1 MGIQDFTTK
10 EKKPNDVKE
19 NSDLWLLINKV
30 VSVSSELKATTQ
42 DINNFKDDLDKTNNN
57 IKEDLEKLNITLQN
71 FKKNA
76 TASKEL
82 YKYLINICF
91 FITLISILGAFYKFL
106 GDKAVDYIYIFS
118 IGFLGAGAGIILS
131 IYSIIKL

>member
-30 VSVSSELKATTQ
+30 VSVSSELKTATQ
-42 DINNFKDDLDKTNNN
+42 DINNFKVDLDKTNNN

-76 TASKEL
+76 TASKEF
-82 YKYLINICF
+82 YKYIINICF
-91 FITLISILGAFYKFL
+91 FIVLISILWLFYNVL
-106 GDKAVDYIYIFS
+106 GVKAVDYIYIFV
-118 IGFLGAGAGIILS
+118 IGFLNAGAGIILS
-131 IYSIIKL
+131 LYSIKKL

>member
-91 FITLISILGAFYKFL
+91 FIVLISILWLFYNVL
-106 GDKAVDYIYIFS
+106 GVKALDYIYIF
-118 IGFLGAGAGIILS
+118 IMGFLGAGAGIILS
-131 IYSIIKL
+131 LYSIIKL

>member
-10 EKKPNDVKE
+10 EKKNDVKE

-76 TASKEL
+76 TASKEV

-91 FITLISILGAFYKFL
+91 FIVSISILGAFYKFL
-106 GDKAVDYIYIFS
+106 GAEAIDYIYIFS
-118 IGFLGAGAGIILS
+118 IGFLGAGAGIVLS
-131 IYSIIKL
+131 ICSIFKR

>member
-10 EKKPNDVKE
+10 EKKNDVKE

-30 VSVSSELKATTQ
+30 VSVSSELKTATQ
-42 DINNFKDDLDKTNNN
+42 DINNFKVDLDKTNNN

-76 TASKEL
+76 TASKEF
-82 YKYLINICF
+82 YKYIINICF
-91 FITLISILGAFYKFL
+91 FIVLISILWLFYNVL
-106 GDKAVDYIYIFS
+106 GIKALDYIYIF
-118 IGFLGAGAGIILS
+118 IMGFLGAGAGIMLS
-131 IYSIIKL
+131 LYSIKKL

>member
-10 EKKPNDVKE
+10 EKKNDVKE

-30 VSVSSELKATTQ
+30 VSVSSELKTATQ
-42 DINNFKDDLDKTNNN
+42 DINNFKVDLDKTNNN

-76 TASKEL
+76 TASKEF
-82 YKYLINICF
+82 YKYIINICF
-91 FITLISILGAFYKFL
+91 FIVLISILWLFYNVL
-106 GDKAVDYIYIFS
+106 GVKALDYIYIF
-118 IGFLGAGAGIILS
+118 IMGFLGAEAGIILS
-131 IYSIIKL
+131 LYSIHKL

>member
-30 VSVSSELKATTQ
+30 VSVSSELKTATQ
-42 DINNFKDDLDKTNNN
+42 DINNFKVDLDKTNNN

-76 TASKEL
+76 TASKEF
-82 YKYLINICF
+82 YKYIINICF
-91 FITLISILGAFYKFL
+91 FIVLISILWLFYNVL
-106 GDKAVDYIYIFS
+106 GVKAVDYIYIFV
-118 IGFLGAGAGIILS
+118 IGFLSAGAGIILS
-131 IYSIIKL
+131 LYSIHKL

>member
-10 EKKPNDVKE
+10 EKKNDVKE

-30 VSVSSELKATTQ
+30 VSVSSELKTTTQ
-42 DINNFKDDLDKTNNN
+42 DINNFKIDLDKTNNN

-76 TASKEL
+76 TASKEV

-91 FITLISILGAFYKFL
+91 FIVSISILWVFYKVL
-106 GDKAVDYIYIFS
+106 GVKAVDYIYIFS
-118 IGFLGAGAGIILS
+118 IGFLGAGAGIVLS
-131 IYSIIKL
+131 ICSIFKR

>member
-30 VSVSSELKATTQ
+30 VSVSSELKTATQ
-42 DINNFKDDLDKTNNN
+42 DINNFKVDLDKTNNN

-76 TASKEL
+76 TASKEF
-82 YKYLINICF
+82 YKYIINICF
-91 FITLISILGAFYKFL
+91 FIVLISILWLFYNVL
-106 GDKAVDYIYIFS
+106 GVKAVDYIYIFV
-118 IGFLGAGAGIILS
+118 IGFLSAGAGIILS
-131 IYSIIKL
+131 LYSIKKL

>member
-10 EKKPNDVKE
+10 EKKNDVKE

-30 VSVSSELKATTQ
+30 VSVSSELKTATQ
-42 DINNFKDDLDKTNNN
+42 DINNFKVDLDKTNNN

-76 TASKEL
+76 TASKEF

-91 FITLISILGAFYKFL
+91 FIVLISILGAFYKFL
-106 GDKAVDYIYIFS
+106 GAEAIDYIYIF
-118 IGFLGAGAGIILS
+118 IMGFLGSGAGIILS
-131 IYSIIKL
+131 LYSIIKL

>member
-10 EKKPNDVKE
+10 EKKNDVKE

-30 VSVSSELKATTQ
+30 VSVSSELKTATQ
-42 DINNFKDDLDKTNNN
+42 DINNFKVDLDKTNNN

-76 TASKEL
+76 TASKEF
-82 YKYLINICF
+82 YKYIINICF
-91 FITLISILGAFYKFL
+91 FIVLISILWVFYKVL
-106 GDKAVDYIYIFS
+106 GVKAVDYIYIF
-118 IGFLGAGAGIILS
+118 IMGFLGAGAGIILS
-131 IYSIIKL
+131 LYSIIKL

>member
-19 NSDLWLLINKV
+19 NNDLWLLINKV
-30 VSVSSELKATTQ
+30 VSVSSELKTTTQ
-42 DINNFKDDLDKTNNN
+42 DINNFKVDLDKANNN

-71 FKKNA
+71 LKKNA
-76 TASKEL
+76 TASKEI

-91 FITLISILGAFYKFL
+91 FIVLISILWAFYKVL
-106 GDKAVDYIYIFS
+106 GVKAVDYIYIFV
-118 IGFLGAGAGIILS
+118 IGFLSAGAGIILS
-131 IYSIIKL
+131 LYSIHKL

>member
-10 EKKPNDVKE
+10 EKKNDVKE

-30 VSVSSELKATTQ
+30 VSVSSELKTATQ
-42 DINNFKDDLDKTNNN
+42 DINNFKVDLDKTNNN

-76 TASKEL
+76 TASKEV
-82 YKYLINICF
+82 YKYIINICF
-91 FITLISILGAFYKFL
+91 FIVLISILWVFYKVL
-106 GDKAVDYIYIFS
+106 GVKAVDYIYIF
-118 IGFLGAGAGIILS
+118 IMGFLGAGAGIMLS
-131 IYSIIKL
+131 LYSIKKL

>member
-10 EKKPNDVKE
+10 EKKTNDVKE

-76 TASKEL
+76 TASKEF
-82 YKYLINICF
+82 YKHLISICF
-91 FITLISILGAFYKFL
+91 FIVLISILWVLYIVLEANAIK
-106 GDKAVDYIYIFS
+106 YIYIFVC
-118 IGFLGAGAGIILS
+118 GFLGAVAGIILS
-131 IYSIIKL
+131 LYSIYKL

>member
-10 EKKPNDVKE
+10 EKKNDVKE

-76 TASKEL
+76 TASKEV
-82 YKYLINICF
+82 YKYLVNICF
-91 FITLISILGAFYKFL
+91 FIVLISILWLFYNVL
-106 GDKAVDYIYIFS
+106 GVKALDYIYIF
-118 IGFLGAGAGIILS
+118 IMGFLGAGAGIMLS
-131 IYSIIKL
+131 LYSIKKL

>member
-10 EKKPNDVKE
+10 EKKNDVKE

-30 VSVSSELKATTQ
+30 VSVNSELKTATQ
-42 DINNFKDDLDKTNNN
+42 DINNFKVVLDKTNNN

-76 TASKEL
+76 TASKKI

-91 FITLISILGAFYKFL
+91 FIVSISILGAFYKFL
-106 GDKAVDYIYIFS
+106 GAEAIDYIYIFS
-118 IGFLGAGAGIILS
+118 IGFLGAGAGIVLS
-131 IYSIIKL
+131 ICSIFKR

>member
-10 EKKPNDVKE
+10 EKNNDIKE
-19 NSDLWLLINKV
+19 NNDLWLLINKV
-30 VSVSSELKATTQ
+30 VSVSSELKSTTQ
-42 DINNFKDDLDKTNNN
+42 NINNFKDDLDKTNNN

-76 TASKEL
+76 TASKEF

-91 FITLISILGAFYKFL
+91 FIVLISILGAFYKFL
-106 GDKAVDYIYIFS
+106 GAEAIDYIYIFV

>member
-10 EKKPNDVKE
+10 EKNNDIKE
-19 NSDLWLLINKV
+19 NNDLWLLINKV
-30 VSVSSELKATTQ
+30 VSVSSELKSTTQ
-42 DINNFKDDLDKTNNN
+42 NINNFKDDLDKTNNN

-76 TASKEL
+76 TASKEI
-82 YKYLINICF
+82 YKHLINICF
-91 FITLISILGAFYKFL
+91 FIVLISILGAFYKFL

>member
-10 EKKPNDVKE
+10 EKKNDVKE

-30 VSVSSELKATTQ
+30 VSVSSELKTATQ
-42 DINNFKDDLDKTNNN
+42 DINNFKVDLDKTNNN

-76 TASKEL
+76 TASKEF
-82 YKYLINICF
+82 YKYIINICF
-91 FITLISILGAFYKFL
+91 FIVLISILWLFYNVL
-106 GDKAVDYIYIFS
+106 GVKALDYIYIF
-118 IGFLGAGAGIILS
+118 IMGFLGAGAGIMLS
-131 IYSIIKL
+131 LYSIKKL

>member
-10 EKKPNDVKE
+10 EKNNDIKE
-19 NSDLWLLINKV
+19 NNDLWLLINKV
-30 VSVSSELKATTQ
+30 VSVSSELKSTTQ
-42 DINNFKDDLDKTNNN
+42 NINNFKDNLDKTNNN

-76 TASKEL
+76 TASKEI
-82 YKYLINICF
+82 YKHLINICF
-91 FITLISILGAFYKFL
+91 FIVLISILGAFYKFL
-106 GDKAVDYIYIFS
+106 GVEAIDYIYIFV

>member
-10 EKKPNDVKE
+10 EKKNDVKE

-30 VSVSSELKATTQ
+30 VSVSSELKTATQ
-42 DINNFKDDLDKTNNN
+42 DINNFKVDLDKTNNN

-76 TASKEL
+76 TASKEF
-82 YKYLINICF
+82 YKYIINICF
-91 FITLISILGAFYKFL
+91 FIVLISILWVFYKVL
-106 GDKAVDYIYIFS
+106 GVKAVDYIYIF
-118 IGFLGAGAGIILS
+118 IMGFLGAGAGIMLS
-131 IYSIIKL
+131 LYSIKKL

>member
-10 EKKPNDVKE
+10 EKKNDVKE

-30 VSVSSELKATTQ
+30 VSVSSELKTATQ
-42 DINNFKDDLDKTNNN
+42 DINNFKVDLDKTNNN

-76 TASKEL
+76 TASKEF
-82 YKYLINICF
+82 YKYIINICF
-91 FITLISILGAFYKFL
+91 FIVLISILWLFYNVL
-106 GDKAVDYIYIFS
+106 GVKALDYIYIF
-118 IGFLGAGAGIILS
+118 IMGFLGAGAGIILNLYS
-131 IYSIIKL
+131 IYKL